1 MSCDTFDPTAP
12 SAPKNVLV
20 SEPSVPI
27 SMDDEAWVAVS
38 STSDLPPLDHLHPL
52 LVPEEFDQL
61 RGIILGNLNAFVKDK
76 LDIGCT
82 NIVEHSIELVE
93 GAEPRKEV
101 LRRLNPEKQR
111 QADEQVAD
119 LLHLGV
125 IEPARSPWGSGIVMA
140 KKKDPKV
147 LKMCIDF

>member
-1 MSCDTFDPTAP
+1 MS
-12 SAPKNVLV
+12 
-20 SEPSVPI
+20 
-27 SMDDEAWVAVS
+27 VS
-38 STSDLPPLDHLHPL
+38 STRDLPPLDHLHPVL
-52 LVPEEFDQL
+52 LPEEFDKL
-61 RGIILGNLNAFVKDK
+61 RGIILGNPNAFAKDK

-93 GAEPRKEV
+93 GAEPHKEV

-140 KKKDPKV
+140 KKRTPRFSGCA
-147 LKMCIDF
+147 LTSAT